1 MLSLNIKGNLSK
13 LCWDKI
19 PDIMADEILN
29 LCLDTAYVTAYK
41 RAPVLSGD
49 FRDAITKHLNRND
62 HYGWIVVSGKEIPY
76 NMLVE
81 FGSRH
86 RFAHPT
92 FRPAAAAAKSKMRQV
107 MRKAIKDAATKAK
120 AV

>member
-13 LCWDKI
+13 LGWDKI
-19 PDIMADEILN
+19 PDIMVDEILN
-29 LCLDTAYVTAYK
+29 LCLDTAYSTAY
-41 RAPVLSGD
+41 RIAPVLSGD
-49 FRDAITKHLNRND
+49 FRDAITKHINLNE

-86 RFAHPT
+86 RFAHPV
-92 FRPAAAAAKSKMRQV
+92 FRPAGQAARKKMRQV
-107 MRKAIKDAATKAK
+107 MRKAIKDAAIKAK
-120 AV
+120 AA